1 MPIIATTYQ
10 IKPTY
15 LIDTSDLMW
24 TPVGDPN
31 GTGYYIEGTE
41 AADTLYGSQ
50 LADAIYGL
58 GGDDVL
64 YGQDGKD
71 RLSGGQGNDSLDGG
85 AGADVLDGG
94 DGIDWASYAGSTA
107 VTVDLRDRGF
117 GGQAEG
123 DTYINIENVF
133 GSSFGDLL
141 LGNAVDNM
149 LDGWNGND
157 QLFGD
162 FGNDRLDGG
171 AGHDRLEGGF
181 GNDTLDG
188 GLGNDVLV
196 GGDGADLF
204 VFRPSS
210 GADAIID
217 FQIGADKI
225 VLDVAHIGQHPRQD
239 VFGRS
244 PFGDDGQLA
253 RGSFHDGTF
262 TGTGLDGGDDIIY
275 LTDTNQLIS
284 VEALTAP
291 SGDWIVHGAT
301 LLATLNVDVSQSDFL
316 LV

>member
-1 MPIIATTYQ
+1 MPAIATTYQ

-71 RLSGGQGNDSLDGG
+71 RLSGGLGNDSLDGG
-85 AGADVLDGG
+85 TGADVLDGG

-123 DTYINIENVF
+123 DTYTNIENVF
-133 GSSFGDLL
+133 GSGFGDLL

-149 LDGWNGND
+149 LDGRNGND

-171 AGHDRLEGGF
+171 AGQDRLEGGF
-181 GNDTLDG
+181 GKDILDG

-196 GGDGADLF
+196 GGEGADKF
-204 VFRPSS
+204 MFRPSS
-210 GADAIID
+210 GGDTIVD
-217 FQIGADKI
+217 FQLGVDTI
-225 VLDVAHIGQHPRQD
+225 VLNILG
-239 VFGRS
+239 GRGPTS
-244 PFGDDGQLA
+244 DTFVRPFGDDNQLA
-253 RGSFHDGTF
+253 RGSFHDGVF
-262 TGTGLDGGDDIIY
+262 IGTGLDASDDIIY
-275 LTDTNQLIS
+275 LTNTNQLIS
-284 VEALTAP
+284 VESLTATN
-291 SGDWIVHGAT
+291 DHWTVQGAT